1 MRRPAQLA
9 NLNPDPYPDPNPN
22 PDPNHHPNPNPN
34 PNQVRGHW
42 SHRRKGPADLLQIRA
57 VKEVVRCPVLTNGNV
72 SSPEDLLASLALTGA
87 DGVMSAEGAL
97 DDPAIFGR

>member
-1 MRRPAQLA
+1 M
-9 NLNPDPYPDPNPN
+9 
-22 PDPNHHPNPNPN
+22 
-34 PNQVRGHW
+34 
-42 SHRRKGPADLLQIRA
+42 
-57 VKEVVRCPVLTNGNV
+57 VRCPVLTNGNV